1 MRATPGTYVPVATG
15 PALGTFDAME
25 SSRTDL
31 ALLAVRVVV
40 GLTFLL
46 HGLDKLGDL
55 SGTEQGFDGMGI
67 PAPGVMAPFVAALE
81 TVGGIAL
88 IVGALAPV
96 FAIGLAINMLVA
108 ALTAHIDNG
117 FFAADGGYELVL
129 LLGVSSIAIAIAG
142 AGRYSVDATIGIARR
157 VPGYPGGERRS
168 LA

>member
-1 MRATPGTYVPVATG
+1 M
-15 PALGTFDAME
+15 D
-25 SSRTDL
+25 SNRTDI

-67 PAPGVMAPFVAALE
+67 PAPGLMAPLVAVLE

-88 IVGALAPV
+88 IVGALAPL
-96 FAIGLAINMLVA
+96 FALGLAIDMLVA
-108 ALTAHIDNG
+108 ALVVHVENG
-117 FFAADGGYELVL
+117 FFVADGGYELVL
-129 LLGVSSIAIAIAG
+129 LLGVASAAIVIAG
-142 AGRYSVDATIGIARR
+142 AGRYSVDATLGLARKL
-157 VPGYPGGERRS
+157 PGYPGSERRS

>member
-1 MRATPGTYVPVATG
+1 MGHVP
-15 PALGTFDAME
+15 DME
-25 SSRTDL
+25 STRTDL

-67 PAPGVMAPFVAALE
+67 PAPGLMAPLVAVLE

-88 IVGALAPV
+88 IVGALAPL
-96 FAIGLAINMLVA
+96 FAVGLAINMLVA
-108 ALTAHIDNG
+108 ALTVHVENG

-129 LLGVSSIAIAIAG
+129 VLGAACVAIAIGG
-142 AGRYSVDATIGIARR
+142 AGRFSVDATLRLAQR